1 METKNLTPER
11 LTAYRDHLYMEER
24 ADATIEK
31 YMRDIRCFISFL
43 PPGKE
48 VTKEAVLRYKKEL
61 TQHYRPASANSMLTA
76 LNGLFVFLGWP
87 EFRVRLLRIQHE
99 NFRRPDKE
107 LTKEEYFMLL
117 RAARQNGQEQ
127 LFVLMQAICSTG
139 IRVSE
144 HKFLTAEAVR
154 TGYVSVINKG
164 KVRTICLPAPLRRCL
179 SDYCARR
186 HISSGPIFV
195 TRFGNPLDRSNIWSA
210 MKKLCRC
217 CGVEEE
223 KVYPHNLR
231 HLFAVSFYDLDKDLM
246 HLADLLGHSS
256 VETTRIYTSTTGRE
270 QQKKLA
276 RMKLVI

>member
-1 METKNLTPER
+1 MEAKFLTPEC
-11 LTAYRDHLYMEER
+11 LAAYRDHLYMEER
-24 ADATIEK
+24 AGATIEK
-31 YMRDIRCFISFL
+31 YMRDVSRFRAFL
-43 PPGKE
+43 PPDGRMD
-48 VTKEAVLRYKKEL
+48 KEAILRYKKEL
-61 TQHYRPASANSMLTA
+61 TEKYRPSSANSMLTA

-87 EFRVRLLRIQHE
+87 EYRVRLLRIQHE

-107 LTKEEYFMLL
+107 LTKEEYFLLL
-117 RAARQNGQEQ
+117 RTARQSGQEQ

-154 TGYVSVINKG
+154 TGYVSVLNKG

-179 SDYCARR
+179 SDYCGRR
-186 HISSGPIFV
+186 HIASGPIFV

-210 MKKLCRC
+210 MKKLCRR
-217 CGVEEE
+217 CGVAEE